1 MKAKHQ
7 PVLLFHSQNGP
18 PLVHPDLAD
27 TITRYGRVEELAD
40 ELNTTGPT
48 SVEHTQDN
56 VPTFDAAA
64 CVSSDAPCTSPRWL

>member
-1 MKAKHQ
+1 MKAKQ
-7 PVLLFHSQNGP
+7 QAVLLFHSQNGP